1 MAWRWA
7 RPRTTTDDD
16 EDAIHLAFS
25 TDRGGYKRWQAI
37 SSGTR
42 RRGPPRHRGV
52 RGKRSPA
59 RPSLVGTSQPPSRQP
74 QESYDACARVEK
86 TGFPGQFAHERSSTR
101 YGFWPQ
107 NLISRSYNHT
117 QNHEPPARPRRRR
130 PPLDFTGDP
139 HHGTTNAEPVVPTE
153 PVLARQAHTAVD
165 RFGPDRGV
173 RRPDADPAQPRNATG
188 VHGYGDAVAS
198 MASRVL
204 YAIAATPSRV
214 PLRRGV
220 ASTASRGR
228 ASRNRR
234 RSSA

>member
-42 RRGPPRHRGV
+42 RCGPPRHRGV

-86 TGFPGQFAHERSSTR
+86 TGFPGQFAHERYS
-101 YGFWPQ
+101 
-107 NLISRSYNHT
+107 
-117 QNHEPPARPRRRR
+117 
-130 PPLDFTGDP
+130 
-139 HHGTTNAEPVVPTE
+139 
-153 PVLARQAHTAVD
+153 
-165 RFGPDRGV
+165 
-173 RRPDADPAQPRNATG
+173 
-188 VHGYGDAVAS
+188 
-198 MASRVL
+198 
-204 YAIAATPSRV
+204 
-214 PLRRGV
+214 
-220 ASTASRGR
+220 ASTTAGGH
-228 ASRNRR
+228 
-234 RSSA
+234 SAELDYTGPELAHSAELDYNGSHEMV

>member
-59 RPSLVGTSQPPSRQP
+59 RPSLVGTSQHPLRQP
-74 QESYDACARVEK
+74 QRSYDACVASNK
-86 TGFPGQFAHERSSTR
+86 TGFPGQFLRTSAYRRDTVFGHV
-101 YGFWPQ
+101 
-107 NLISRSYNHT
+107 ISFREANT
-117 QNHEPPARPRRRR
+117 IPKNHEPAGRPRRRR
-130 PPLDFTGDP
+130 PPLDLMGDP
-139 HHGTTNAEPVVPTE
+139 RHSTSAGTDVPPE

-188 VHGYGDAVAS
+188 V
-198 MASRVL
+198 
-204 YAIAATPSRV
+204 
-214 PLRRGV
+214 
-220 ASTASRGR
+220 
-228 ASRNRR
+228 
-234 RSSA
+234 